1 MAFVGYIVEIIGVVL
16 LFLGTIGAARDTLAK
31 APRGFA
37 GAAEIG
43 LATLA
48 LQVFQQF
55 LKSPPWLILLIL
67 GALLIVAGDRMAT
80 GAWFFNR

>member
-1 MAFVGYIVEIIGVVL
+1 MAFVGYVVEIIVVVL

-31 APRGFA
+31 APKGFA
-37 GAAEIG
+37 GAETG

-55 LKSPPWLILLIL
+55 LKSPKWLILLIL
-67 GALLIVAGDRMAT
+67 GALFVVAGDRMAT